1 MEYVEFLAAK
11 YGQISAAFLTANPL
25 WILVIAALLKTVVMM
40 SIVMLIGGLILSWV
54 ERKQSAIMQD
64 RIGAN
69 RADILGV
76 RLLGVIHNLADA
88 AKGILKEDFIP
99 PKANPF
105 LHTLAPFLAVSTAV
119 VAFAVLPF
127 GGDVTVLGQV
137 IPLTIAPLPVGI
149 FFVWAM
155 MGIGVYGVILAGYVS
170 NNKFATLGALRA
182 SAQVISYEVATGLT
196 VLGALL
202 IYQTVDLRQMVAWQ
216 SGHSLAQ
223 LPLLKALVLRP
234 GFHWLQWIPAWG
246 VFLQPVGFVLFFVAT
261 IVEMKRI
268 PFDLPE
274 GESEIIGYNIEYSGM
289 KFMLFMMSE
298 FVESLLFAWVIVLIF
313 FGGWDLP
320 GLKLGAFGVDAS
332 LFSHAIPYALGAALA
347 AGSMAFKIIAFLWL
361 QMLIRWSLPRVRYDQ
376 LMNLGWKI
384 MLPLALVNL
393 VVTAAL
399 ALVV

>member
-1 MEYVEFLAAK
+1 MEYLQSLMDKFAVGAGAFLA
-11 YGQISAAFLTANPL
+11 ANPL
-25 WILVIAALLKTVVMM
+25 WLLALAALLKTVLMM
-40 SIVMLIGGLILSWV
+40 SVVMLIGGLILSWV

-69 RADILGV
+69 RADILGF
-76 RLLGVIHNLADA
+76 RLLGVVHNLADA

-99 PKANPF
+99 PAANPF

-127 GGDVTVLGQV
+127 GGDVTVLGHV
-137 IPLTIAPLPVGI
+137 IPLTIAPLPVGL

-155 MGIGVYGVILAGYVS
+155 LGIGVYGVILAGYVS
-170 NNKFATLGALRA
+170 NNKFSTLGALRA

-196 VLGALL
+196 VLGCLL
-202 IYQTVDLRQMVAWQ
+202 IYQTVDLRQMVDWQ
-216 SGHSLAQ
+216 AGHSLSRA
-223 LPLLKALVLRP
+223 P
-234 GFHWLQWIPAWG
+234 GLHWLPSWIPAWG

-320 GLKLGAFGVDAS
+320 GLKLGAFGVDAG
-332 LFSHAIPYALGAALA
+332 LFGHAIPYALGVALA
-347 AGSMAFKIIAFLWL
+347 AASMALKIVIFLWL
-361 QMLIRWSLPRVRYDQ
+361 QMLIRWSLPRFRYDQ
-376 LMNLGWKI
+376 LMSLGWKI
-384 MLPLALVNL
+384 MLPIALLNL
-393 VVTAAL
+393 VATAAL
-399 ALVV
+399 ALWV

>member
-1 MEYVEFLAAK
+1 MYSPLDT
-11 YGQISAAFLTANPL
+11 ILAFLTAHPL
-25 WILVIAALLKTVVMM
+25 ALLALSGLLKTGFVMTV
-40 SIVMLIGGLILSWV
+40 VMLIGGLILSWV

-69 RADILGV
+69 RADILGI
-76 RLLGVIHNLADA
+76 RLLGIIHNLADA

-127 GGDVTVLGQV
+127 GGDITVLGQV
-137 IPLTIAPLPVGI
+137 ILLTIAPLPVGI

-170 NNKFATLGALRA
+170 NNKFATLGALRD

-202 IYQTVDLRQMVAWQ
+202 IYQTVDLRQMVQWQ
-216 SGHSLAQ
+216 STHSLSQ
-223 LPLLKALVLRP
+223 VPLL
-234 GFHWLQWIPAWG
+234 HWLPDWIPAWG
-246 VFLQPVGFVLFFVAT
+246 VFLQPLGFVLFFVAT

-313 FGGWDLP
+313 FGGWDVP

-332 LFSHAIPYALGAALA
+332 LFSHAIPYFGGVALA
-347 AGSMAFKIIAFLWL
+347 TIAMALKIIFFLWL

-384 MLPLALVNL
+384 MLPIALVNL
-393 VVTAAL
+393 VITAAL
-399 ALVV
+399 ALLVPHA

>member
-1 MEYVEFLAAK
+1 MEYAQTQLDKFMAWAL
-11 YGQISAAFLTANPL
+11 AFLTGHPDVV
-25 WILVIAALLKTVVMM
+25 LVIADLAKTVVMM
-40 SIVMLIGGLILSWV
+40 SVVMMIGGLILSWV

-76 RLLGVIHNLADA
+76 RLLGIVHNLADA

-99 PKANPF
+99 PSANPF
-105 LHTLAPFLAVSTAV
+105 LHTLAPFLATTSAV

-137 IPLTIAPLPVGI
+137 IPLTIAPLPVGL

-170 NNKFATLGALRA
+170 NNKYSTLGALRA
-182 SAQVISYEVATGLT
+182 SAQVISYEVVSGLT
-196 VLGALL
+196 VLGCLL
-202 IYQTVDLRQMVAWQ
+202 IYQTVDLRLMVAWQ
-216 SGHSLAQ
+216 AGHSLSQ
-223 LPLLKALVLRP
+223 LPGL
-234 GFHWLQWIPAWG
+234 HWLPAWIPAWG
-246 VFLQPVGFVLFFVAT
+246 VFLQPLGFILFFVAT

-320 GLKLGAFGVDAS
+320 GLKLGVFGVDAS
-332 LFSHAIPYALGAALA
+332 FFGHAIPYALGAALA
-347 AGSMAFKIIAFLWL
+347 AGAMAGKIIAFLWL
-361 QMLIRWSLPRVRYDQ
+361 QMLIRWSLPRFRYDQ

-384 MLPLALVNL
+384 MLPIALANL
-393 VVTAAL
+393 VATAIVAL
-399 ALVV
+399 WV

>member
-1 MEYVEFLAAK
+1 MEYLEFLAAK
-11 YGQISAAFLTANPL
+11 YRDISAAFLTAHPAWL
-25 WILVIAALLKTVVMM
+25 FIIADVLKTVAMM
-40 SIVMLIGGLILSWV
+40 SVVMLIGGLILSWV

-69 RADILGV
+69 RADILGI
-76 RLLGVIHNLADA
+76 RLLGVVHNLADA

-137 IPLTIAPLPVGI
+137 IPLTIAPLPVGL

-170 NNKFATLGALRA
+170 NNKYSTLGALRA
-182 SAQVISYEVATGLT
+182 SAQVISYEVVSGLT

-216 SGHSLAQ
+216 GGHSLSQ
-223 LPLLKALVLRP
+223 IP
-234 GFHWLQWIPAWG
+234 GLHWLPGWLPAWG
-246 VFLQPVGFVLFFVAT
+246 VFLQPVGFILFFVAT
-261 IVEMKRI
+261 IVEMTRI

-332 LFSHAIPYALGAALA
+332 LFSHAIPYAIGVGLA
-347 AGSMAFKIIAFLWL
+347 AASMALKIVFFLWL

-384 MLPLALVNL
+384 MLPIALVNL
-393 VVTAAL
+393 VITAAL
-399 ALVV
+399 ALLV